1 MGPWD
6 ITDCCLSYINISLRW
21 SCSVGGN
28 CLPVS
33 LTGKVKCEQTKKEN
47 SSNIKCMQVR
57 INKTSWVI
65 ELTV

>member
-33 LTGKVKCEQTKKEN
+33 LTGKVKCEQTKKHKMYA
-47 SSNIKCMQVR
+47 SQ
-57 INKTSWVI
+57 NK
-65 ELTV
+65 